1 MEKQAELEKHP
12 NLKDGSVFACAKKEV
27 FDMAEEVKQEAKEA
41 DAKKTFSTILKVIL
55 GLAFLVVGA
64 YLVYR
69 GWYYLI
75 ALIKGCVGLFFIMAG
90 LITLAIAKD

>member
-1 MEKQAELEKHP
+1 
-12 NLKDGSVFACAKKEV
+12 
-27 FDMAEEVKQEAKEA
+27 MAEETKQEEKKA
-41 DAKKTFSTILKVIL
+41 DAKKAVSTIFKVLL

-69 GWYYLI
+69 GWWYVL
-75 ALIKGCVGLFFIMAG
+75 ALIKGCVGLFFILAG